1 MSATA
6 GLEDNAKGNI
16 IKVMSNDPLVFSIIA
31 FASIGGLLFGYDQG
45 VISGIVTMES
55 FAAKFPRIFMDPDY
69 KGWFVS
75 TFLLCAWFG
84 SLINS
89 PIVDKF
95 GRRDTIRIA
104 CVVFVIGSVFQCAGI
119 SVSMLF
125 AGRAVAGIGVG
136 QLTMV
141 VPMYMSELAPPSV
154 RGGLVVIQQLSITIG
169 ILISFWINYGTQFIG
184 GTKCAPGRN
193 YQGDVFDPYVD
204 VPNQGCNG
212 QRDASWRI
220 PFGLQIAPAFILGIG
235 MTFFPRSP
243 RWLLSKNREE
253 EAWKSLNYLRRRNNP
268 DMIEAEFNEIRSDV
282 IFEKKYNEKR
292 FPGKE
297 GLSLY
302 VSSYLDLF
310 SSKSNFK
317 RVFIGS
323 AVMFFQ
329 QFIGCNAIIYY
340 APTIFSQLGM
350 DSNTT
355 ALLGTG
361 VYGIVNCI
369 STIPAIFAI
378 DKFGRKT
385 LLMAGAAG
393 TFVSLVIV
401 GAIVGKYG
409 ETLSKHK
416 VAGRA
421 AIAFIFIYDF
431 NFSYSWAPIGWVL
444 PSEIFSIG
452 MRSKAISITTSSTW
466 MNNFII
472 GLITPRMLDTMK
484 WGTYI
489 FFAAFAII
497 AFVFTWYVIPETK
510 GIPLEE
516 MDFVFGD
523 LDALEEKQKFS
534 ETNAISKIHTNTG
547 TKVDSFKA
555 STDFSE

>member
-1 MSATA
+1 MTTA
-6 GLEDNAKGNI
+6 VGLEDNSKGNVI
-16 IKVMSNDPLVFSIIA
+16 TVMTNDPLVFCIIA

-55 FAAKFPRIFMDPDY
+55 FAAKFPRIFSDPDY

-89 PIVDKF
+89 PVVDRF

-104 CVVFVIGSVFQCAGI
+104 CVVFVIGSVFQCAGK

-154 RGGLVVIQQLSITIG
+154 RGGLVVIQQFSITIG

-184 GTKCAPGRN
+184 GTKCAPDQD
-193 YQGDVFDPYVD
+193 YKGDTFDPYID
-204 VPNQGCNG
+204 VPQGGCYG
-212 QRDASWRI
+212 QKDASWRI

-235 MTFFPRSP
+235 MSFFPRSP
-243 RWLLSKNREE
+243 RWLLSRKREE
-253 EAWKSLNYLRRRNNP
+253 EAWEALNYLRRRNNP
-268 DMIEAEFNEIRSDV
+268 DIIDAEFNEIKSDV
-282 IFEKKYNEKR
+282 LFEQKYNERR
-292 FPGKE
+292 FQGKT
-297 GLSLY
+297 GISFY
-302 VSSYLDLF
+302 ISSYWDLF
-310 SSKSNFK
+310 STKSNFK

-361 VYGIVNCI
+361 VYGIVNCL

-378 DKFGRKT
+378 DRFGRKT

-409 ETLSKHK
+409 DTLSKHK
-416 VAGRA
+416 TAGRA

-452 MRSKAISITTSSTW
+452 IRSKAISITTSSTW

-472 GLITPRMLDTMK
+472 GLVTPRMLETMK

-497 AFVFTWYVIPETK
+497 AFAFTWLVIPETK
-510 GIPLEE
+510 GVPLEE
-516 MDFVFGD
+516 MDLVFGD
-523 LDALEEKQKFS
+523 LDALQEKQNLS
-534 ETNAISKIHTNTG
+534 HMNELSKI
-547 TKVDSFKA
+547 DSIKA
-555 STDFSE
+555 TTDISESHSSN

>member
-1 MSATA
+1 MSDTI
-6 GLEDNAKGNI
+6 GLKDNSKGNVI
-16 IKVMSNDPLVFSIIA
+16 TVMAKDPLVFCIIA

-55 FAAKFPRIFMDPDY
+55 FAAKFPRIFSDPDY

-89 PIVDKF
+89 PVVDRF

-104 CVVFVIGSVFQCAGI
+104 CVVFVIGSVFQCAGK

-125 AGRAVAGIGVG
+125 AGRAVAGVGVG

-184 GTKCAPGRN
+184 GTKCAPDQD
-193 YQGDVFDPYVD
+193 YKGDTFDPYVD
-204 VPNQGCNG
+204 VPQGGCYG
-212 QRDASWRI
+212 QKDASWRI

-235 MTFFPRSP
+235 MSFFPRSP
-243 RWLLSKNREE
+243 RWLLSRKREE
-253 EAWKSLNYLRRRNNP
+253 EAWESLNYLRRRNNP
-268 DMIEAEFNEIRSDV
+268 DIIDAEFNEIKSDV
-282 IFEKKYNEKR
+282 LFEQKYNDRK
-292 FPGKE
+292 FQGKS
-297 GLSLY
+297 GISFY
-302 VSSYLDLF
+302 ISSYWDLF
-310 SSKSNFK
+310 SSKPNFR

-361 VYGIVNCI
+361 VYGIVNCL

-378 DKFGRKT
+378 DRFGRKT

-409 ETLSKHK
+409 DTLSKHK
-416 VAGRA
+416 TAGRA

-452 MRSKAISITTSSTW
+452 IRSKAISITTSSTW

-472 GLITPRMLDTMK
+472 GLITPRMLETMK

-497 AFVFTWYVIPETK
+497 AFVFTWFVIPETK
-510 GIPLEE
+510 GVPLEE
-516 MDFVFGD
+516 MDLVFGD
-523 LDALEEKQKFS
+523 LNALQEKQNFS
-534 ETNAISKIHTNTG
+534 QMNDLSRIDSVKATTDIS
-547 TKVDSFKA
+547 
-555 STDFSE
+555 E